1 MSVYRVL
8 EHVSPDLVNAAPP
21 GCSAP
26 IFEAINGQHWCEVYV
41 RFVQLVKFVHLSL
54 RAHRRSGV

>member
-21 GCSAP
+21 GGSAP

-41 RFVQLVKFVHLSL
+41 QFIHLL
-54 RAHRRSGV
+54 PRAHHRSGV